1 MATGVSKANWN
12 GSDIKRE
19 SQGKSNGYPELSYEG
34 KKAEGEILSRP
45 IAQFEKVWGD
55 ELANNRLYFAD
66 NFSVLSNLFHDEE
79 IFGNVQLIYID
90 PPFSTNSVF
99 QTRDLEDAYRDLY
112 TGAEYLE
119 FLRER
124 LILMREILSEN
135 GSIYIH
141 LDQKMVFPVKVL
153 MDEIFGEKNFR
164 NFVTRKKCNPKN
176 YTRKNFGNV
185 SDHILF
191 YTKSD
196 RYVWH
201 RPFEAWTEER
211 ATEEYQYIEEKTGRR
226 FKKVPIHAPGHRNG
240 ETGKPWRGKLPPP
253 GKHWQYTPS
262 KLDELDRNGEIFWSD
277 NGNPR
282 RKIYLDNSPGIPYQ
296 DIWMDFKDAH
306 NQNIKITGYPTEK
319 NQDLI
324 KLIIE
329 ASSSKG
335 DMVLD
340 SFAGSGTTLEMA
352 EELERNWIG
361 IDNSLEAI
369 RSTLRRFAIGTQ
381 PMGDYV
387 ENKKAGNK
395 NDSKNLPLF
404 REEIKKSLIN
414 KSKSTQDFSILVD
427 VQNDQKKELAEIVG
441 EFVEQINI

>member
-1 MATGVSKANWN
+1 
-12 GSDIKRE
+12 
-19 SQGKSNGYPELSYEG
+19 
-34 KKAEGEILSRP
+34 
-45 IAQFEKVWGD
+45 
-55 ELANNRLYFAD
+55 
-66 NFSVLSNLFHDEE
+66 
-79 IFGNVQLIYID
+79 
-90 PPFSTNSVF
+90 
-99 QTRDLEDAYRDLY
+99 
-112 TGAEYLE
+112 
-119 FLRER
+119 
-124 LILMREILSEN
+124 
-135 GSIYIH
+135 
-141 LDQKMVFPVKVL
+141 
-153 MDEIFGEKNFR
+153 
-164 NFVTRKKCNPKN
+164 
-176 YTRKNFGNV
+176 
-185 SDHILF
+185 
-191 YTKSD
+191 
-196 RYVWH
+196 
-201 RPFEAWTEER
+201 
-211 ATEEYQYIEEKTGRR
+211 
-226 FKKVPIHAPGHRNG
+226 
-240 ETGKPWRGKLPPP
+240 LPPP